1 MKATGKPEKRKK
13 SVRTRLVVCLSVF
26 VIAIL
31 ALVWVL
37 QTVFLYECYELIKR
51 RDMISAAERFS
62 QCIDDE
68 DLSRQL
74 LAYCEQNGIYAQ
86 ILDESGSNIL
96 NADATGRGNDLY
108 GISYYDLVPLIMKAN
123 EAGGT
128 AFEKYTS
135 SEIAVPQLDRDN
147 SVFRLDD
154 ARIKR
159 FEGLVYVRLVQR
171 ADSSTAVIV
180 LNTLITPLDSTMG
193 TLRVQLIFVSM
204 IVLLTA
210 VILGVSISRTIS
222 EPIVRVNRAAKNLSR
237 GEYTPP
243 KKEGGY
249 LEIDELN
256 RTLTQAASELSQTEN
271 MRRELLA
278 NVSHDLRTPLTMIT
292 GYAEMMRDI
301 PGENTPQN
309 VQVIIDESKR
319 LSGLVNDLL
328 DVSKYSAGT
337 QKLECARY
345 DLTAD
350 IREIL
355 SRYTQMQGDGVSITF
370 EAEEDVYVNA
380 DQKRIEQ
387 VVYNLVNNAL
397 QYTRD
402 QTVTVRQSVENRV
415 VRIEVIDRGE
425 GIPEAD
431 LPWIWDRYYKV
442 DKTHKRA
449 RIGTGLGLSIVKNI
463 LQLHA
468 AKFGVRSKLGEGST
482 FWFELPVVHAPKNK

>member
-96 NADATGRGNDLY
+96 NEDATGKGNDLY

-193 TLRVQLIFVSM
+193 TLR
-204 IVLLTA
+204 
-210 VILGVSISRTIS
+210 
-222 EPIVRVNRAAKNLSR
+222 
-237 GEYTPP
+237 
-243 KKEGGY
+243 
-249 LEIDELN
+249 
-256 RTLTQAASELSQTEN
+256 
-271 MRRELLA
+271 
-278 NVSHDLRTPLTMIT
+278 
-292 GYAEMMRDI
+292 
-301 PGENTPQN
+301 
-309 VQVIIDESKR
+309 
-319 LSGLVNDLL
+319 
-328 DVSKYSAGT
+328 AG
-337 QKLECARY
+337 
-345 DLTAD
+345 
-350 IREIL
+350 
-355 SRYTQMQGDGVSITF
+355 S
-370 EAEEDVYVNA
+370 
-380 DQKRIEQ
+380 
-387 VVYNLVNNAL
+387 
-397 QYTRD
+397 
-402 QTVTVRQSVENRV
+402 
-415 VRIEVIDRGE
+415 
-425 GIPEAD
+425 
-431 LPWIWDRYYKV
+431 
-442 DKTHKRA
+442 
-449 RIGTGLGLSIVKNI
+449 
-463 LQLHA
+463 
-468 AKFGVRSKLGEGST
+468 
-482 FWFELPVVHAPKNK
+482 